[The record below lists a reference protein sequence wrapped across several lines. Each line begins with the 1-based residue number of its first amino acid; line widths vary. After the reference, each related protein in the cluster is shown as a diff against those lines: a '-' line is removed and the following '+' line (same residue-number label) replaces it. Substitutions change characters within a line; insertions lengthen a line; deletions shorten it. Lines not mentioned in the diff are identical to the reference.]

1 MSLKIG
7 THKIYLMLFVLLAGP
22 NLIFFNERA
31 RGLPS
36 GIVLGQTSRPC
47 VTLDA
52 GLTAAKLHYQMDLT
66 PQTINKIE
74 VKKCHVH
81 CSQPLFFRNTKP
93 REKRAHTLLLAS
105 SSRAIR
111 FKRSNGR

>member
-1 MSLKIG
+1 MYDTVRKSCILG
-7 THKIYLMLFVLLAGP
+7 TWVTIFSFCSIAGP

-52 GLTAAKLHYQMDLT
+52 DLTAAKLHYQMDLT

-74 VKKCHVH
+74 VQT
-81 CSQPLFFRNTKP
+81 SLQPLRY
-93 REKRAHTLLLAS
+93 S
-105 SSRAIR
+105 
-111 FKRSNGR
+111 